1 MEQLSGLGGI
11 IDAPSEEIADGL
23 VEELKDRGV
32 VTVGN
37 IDKLTDGTIFMDVN
51 LSPTSPTQR
60 ELCRFSL
67 FSTTQVIELPEPLHA
82 QFTPISPVVPT
93 YPIDLAFV

>member
-51 LSPTSPTQR
+51 LSLDGWEKYAGRRRRKNAVVSMETTDSSP
-60 ELCRFSL
+60 
-67 FSTTQVIELPEPLHA
+67 
-82 QFTPISPVVPT
+82 
-93 YPIDLAFV
+93 